1 MSKQNNREM
10 IGEIRFRMGAVPRGG
25 AIDSLVWATEL
36 AYGYSR
42 AVSEVRELVRSEA
55 DAATV
60 MLLDG

>member
-10 IGEIRFRMGAVPRGG
+10 IGEIRFRMGAVG